1 MNLVFVASEC
11 APWSKTGGLGD
22 VMAALPK
29 ALARRGHRVMA
40 VAPRYAEYAEGWE
53 TGVRITLN
61 VFHTSVE
68 VGFFHGFV
76 DGVDVVFVDHPCY
89 HGRSGGAIYG
99 GDRTEVAFRCALLS
113 KAAIEAARCVPCGGV
128 PYGEDNLC
136 FVANDWHAALVPVY
150 LQDHYRAHG
159 QFTYARAVLV
169 IHNLA
174 HQGRGPPGDADL
186 YGVGGPLRAEFEMD
200 DPVGGR
206 HSNIMRAGI
215 IAASR
220 VVAVSHGY
228 AWECQTMEGGW
239 GLDGTLRDA
248 SWKFRGI
255 VVSFLERRRNGEE
268 TEECGRAECAHASL
282 STSTLAHISLSLS
295 LFPFFHTERHRLLR
309 MVAPGGRLPGWR
321 RLHQVRPRH
330 PRLAGRQGRLQ
341 SRAPGG
347 TGPPRQPGRPAPGLH
362 RPAGPPEGGR
372 PDHGLVRLAD
382 GGGRPAGD
390 AGLRAGRP
398 GGRPARDGGRPAGPV
413 PGVGRLFGRDGP
425 PHDGGRGHAP
435 DAVPVRAVRPEP
447 AVRDGKNGE
456 RRERERGEGR
466 RACVRARS
474 VFFCFILASR
484 GERPAPPFLFFA
496 HLPLSPYS
504 ALLLC

>member
-1 MNLVFVASEC
+1 MGACAVAGGTEPFARTHAPEGSGGTTPPAPSSSAPPSTTPSPPPSSTPPPLAGENVMNLVFVASEC

-99 GDRTEVAFRCALLS
+99 GDSTEVAFRCALLS

-255 VVSFLERRRNGEE
+255 VVSFLERREMERRQRSVGERSAR
-268 TEECGRAECAHASL
+268 TPVSQPQPSL
-282 STSTLAHISLSLS
+282 TSRSLSLS
-295 LFPFFHTERHRLLR
+295 IFSHRT
-309 MVAPGGRLPGWR
+309 ASTTPNG
-321 RLHQVRPRH
+321 RPRRT
-330 PRLAGRQGRLQ
+330 PAWM
-341 SRAPGG
+341 ATATPG
-347 TGPPRQPGRPAPGLH
+347 TTPPP
-362 RPAGPPEGGR
+362 PAGGPAKPPAKPR
-372 PDHGLVRLAD
+372 YRRNWASPSTRTP
-382 GGGRPAGD
+382 RSWPSSAGWTT
-390 AGLRAGRP
+390 R
-398 GGRPARDGGRPAGPV
+398 
-413 PGVGRLFGRDGP
+413 
-425 PHDGGRGHAP
+425 RG
-435 DAVPVRAVRPEP
+435 
-447 AVRDGKNGE
+447 
-456 RRERERGEGR
+456 
-466 RACVRARS
+466 S
-474 VFFCFILASR
+474 T
-484 GERPAPPFLFFA
+484 
-496 HLPLSPYS
+496 
-504 ALLLC
+504 